1 MSVFSAMNISATGM
15 TAQRTRLDLISENI
29 ANVILQ
35 EMLMAMSTK
44 GNPWYLKKKIMYLSM
59 MLL

>member
-15 TAQRTRLDLISENI
+15 TAQR
-29 ANVILQ
+29 
-35 EMLMAMSTK
+35 MAMSTK